1 MKLTMVKY
9 NLIFLA
15 LFLLSKINAQKKAES
30 EEKKLNNPEPKL
42 VVPGNFSSAPSD
54 AVVLFDGKDFSRW
67 QHSKTKQPVKWLLN
81 SDKSMTIKP
90 GTGSIETKEEHGSV
104 QLHIEWK
111 SPIENKGEGQTRGNS
126 GIIFQARYEVQVLN
140 SYLNSTYPDGQAG
153 SIYSQH
159 VPLVNAMRP
168 TGEWQVYDIIFNSPK
183 YDDNGEIIKPGSF
196 IVLHNGIIIQNA
208 VKINSPTLG
217 IEKGTRK
224 VLILQDH
231 DKNGKVSYRNI
242 WMRKI

>member
-1 MKLTMVKY
+1 MVKY

-67 QHSKTKQPVKWLLN
+67 QHSKTKQPVEWLLN

-231 DKNGKVSYRNI
+231 DKNGSVSYRNI

>member
-1 MKLTMVKY
+1 MKY

-67 QHSKTKQPVKWLLN
+67 QHSKTKQPVEWLLN

>member
-1 MKLTMVKY
+1 MAA
-9 NLIFLA
+9 F
-15 LFLLSKINAQKKAES
+15 
-30 EEKKLNNPEPKL
+30 
-42 VVPGNFSSAPSD
+42 
-54 AVVLFDGKDFSRW
+54 KD
-67 QHSKTKQPVKWLLN
+67 KQPVEWLLN

>member
-1 MKLTMVKY
+1 MVKY

-67 QHSKTKQPVKWLLN
+67 QHSKTKQPVEWLLN

>member
-1 MKLTMVKY
+1 MVKY

-15 LFLLSKINAQKKAES
+15 LFLLSKINAQKTTES

-67 QHSKTKQPVKWLLN
+67 QHSKTKQPVEWLLN

-183 YDDNGEIIKPGSF
+183 YDDNGGIIKPGSF

-208 VKINSPTLG
+208 VKINGPTLG

-231 DKNGKVSYRNI
+231 DKNGDVSYRNI

>member
-1 MKLTMVKY
+1 MVKY

-15 LFLLSKINAQKKAES
+15 LFLLSKINAQKTNES

-67 QHSKTKQPVKWLLN
+67 QHSKTKQPVEWLLN

-111 SPIENKGEGQTRGNS
+111 SPIENKGEGKQEE
-126 GIIFQARYEVQVLN
+126 IVVLFFKQV
-140 SYLNSTYPDGQAG
+140 
-153 SIYSQH
+153 
-159 VPLVNAMRP
+159 
-168 TGEWQVYDIIFNSPK
+168 
-183 YDDNGEIIKPGSF
+183 
-196 IVLHNGIIIQNA
+196 
-208 VKINSPTLG
+208 
-217 IEKGTRK
+217 
-224 VLILQDH
+224 
-231 DKNGKVSYRNI
+231 
-242 WMRKI
+242 

>member
-1 MKLTMVKY
+1 MVKY

-15 LFLLSKINAQKKAES
+15 LFLLSKINAQKTTES

-67 QHSKTKQPVKWLLN
+67 QHSKTKQPVEWLLN

-183 YDDNGEIIKPGSF
+183 YDDYGGITKPGSF

-231 DKNGKVSYRNI
+231 DKNGSVSYRNI